1 MVSAGAITKKLL
13 QLRIAGL
20 DQQNPMILLRIVIC
34 DFSGRHAWK
43 LSKAL
48 HHPFREPGHREALE
62 AWNAFAGD
70 DWQRL
75 PPEQGAVAEWALA
88 RLRQAA

>member
-1 MVSAGAITKKLL
+1 MASEVVVSAGAITKKLL
-13 QLRIAGL
+13 QPRIAGL
-20 DQQNPMILLRIVIC
+20 DQQNSMILIGIVIC

-62 AWNAFAGD
+62 AWNAFQHGD
-70 DWQRL
+70 KAMVQ
-75 PPEQGAVAEWALA
+75 LA
-88 RLRQAA
+88 FGTAP